1 MQTRTSEPT
10 YRIWGADNIM
20 SSPANLP
27 ALTDWAKAGRVTA
40 DTWVFI
46 EAQQAWKQAAALP
59 ELNLIFGSHQHARN
73 TVVLRAR
80 TMGVT
85 PEVLRR
91 IKVLSQMSDNQL
103 ERFIEFIELKHI
115 PLAGYVVERGSHGDA
130 MFLVLE
136 GEVRARL
143 LVDGKESL
151 LATMNPGDF
160 FGETSLLDQGPR
172 SADVIAS
179 YESSL
184 LKLTAESFARMRQ
197 EAPDVA
203 LEFLFNVS
211 RSVVIRM
218 RTLNKRHED
227 SLHMWQAL
235 PQ

>member
-1 MQTRTSEPT
+1 
-10 YRIWGADNIM
+10 M
-20 SSPANLP
+20 SNPANLP

-40 DTWVFI
+40 DTWVFN
-46 EAQQAWKQAAALP
+46 EDHQAWKQAAALP

-73 TVVLRAR
+73 TVFLRGR
-80 TMGVT
+80 EIGVT

-91 IKVLSQMSDNQL
+91 IKILAQMSDNQL
-103 ERFIEFIELKHI
+103 ERFIEFIELQHVE
-115 PLAGYVVERGSHGDA
+115 LAGYVVKRGSHGDA

-143 LVDGKESL
+143 IVDGKESL
-151 LATMNPGDF
+151 LAALGAGDF
-160 FGETSLLDQGPR
+160 FGETALLDQGPR

-179 YESSL
+179 YESLL
-184 LKLTAESFARMRQ
+184 LKLTAESFDRMRK

-218 RTLNKRHED
+218 RSLNKRHED

>member
-1 MQTRTSEPT
+1 MQTTTSEPT
-10 YRIWGADNIM
+10 YRIWGTDNVM
-20 SSPANLP
+20 TGPANLP
-27 ALTDWAKAGRVTA
+27 ALTDWAKARRVTP
-40 DTWVFI
+40 DTWVFN
-46 EAQQAWKQAAALP
+46 ELRQSWKQAAAMP
-59 ELNLIFGSHQHARN
+59 ELNIIFGSHQRARN

-80 TMGVT
+80 EMGVT

-91 IKVLSQMSDNQL
+91 IKILSQMDDNQL
-103 ERFIEFIELKHI
+103 ERFIEFIELHPI
-115 PLAGYVVERGSHGDA
+115 ERAGYVVQKGSHGDA
-130 MFLVLE
+130 MFLVFE
-136 GEVRARL
+136 GELRARL
-143 LVDGKESL
+143 MVDGKESL
-151 LATMNPGDF
+151 LATLNPGDF

-172 SADVIAS
+172 SADVVAS
-179 YESSL
+179 YESLL
-184 LKLTAESFARMRQ
+184 LKITAAAFDRMRQ